1 MAKIFSFL
9 LLSLS
14 LSFAF
19 ASLTEAGEI
28 NKIRLGSTSDDSVRL
43 VVELTEKPLF
53 TPFLLKN
60 PYRIVIDMENTDIA
74 EDVAIPAY
82 GKGFISAVRVGVSEK
97 NSARIVADLNTSAVI
112 TKTLVLPPSTI
123 SKWRLSFDIKPISE
137 EDFDKS
143 IDKQKKTNNKSASP
157 KKNAVKMKKPLIMID
172 PGHGGKDPGA
182 ISVTGTYEKHI
193 TLQMAKEL
201 QNKLLKTG
209 KYNVLLTRDRDK
221 ALALRQRVQIA
232 RDARADIFISI
243 HADSARNRNAKG
255 LSVYTLSE
263 ISSDR
268 EAAELAE
275 RENKADAVIGMDFS
289 DKTPEVA
296 TILIDLARRNTMN
309 NSSVLADHVVKEMKQ
324 RVKVLP
330 DAHRF
335 AGFAVLK
342 APDIPSILVEIGY
355 LSNREEEAK
364 LKRPEYRARLATA
377 IQDALE
383 EFLDDI
389 DLTND

>member
-1 MAKIFSFL
+1 M
-9 LLSLS
+9 
-14 LSFAF
+14 
-19 ASLTEAGEI
+19 
-28 NKIRLGSTSDDSVRL
+28 
-43 VVELTEKPLF
+43 
-53 TPFLLKN
+53 
-60 PYRIVIDMENTDIA
+60 
-74 EDVAIPAY
+74 
-82 GKGFISAVRVGVSEK
+82 
-97 NSARIVADLNTSAVI
+97 
-112 TKTLVLPPSTI
+112 
-123 SKWRLSFDIKPISE
+123 
-137 EDFDKS
+137 
-143 IDKQKKTNNKSASP
+143 
-157 KKNAVKMKKPLIMID
+157 
-172 PGHGGKDPGA
+172 
-182 ISVTGTYEKHI
+182 
-193 TLQMAKEL
+193 
-201 QNKLLKTG
+201 
-209 KYNVLLTRDRDK
+209 
-221 ALALRQRVQIA
+221 
-232 RDARADIFISI
+232 
-243 HADSARNRNAKG
+243 
-255 LSVYTLSE
+255 SE